1 MRFGA
6 VTGVF
11 VFTVF
16 HVSVV
21 LKPYSSNYS
30 LLYLVSCVFWFSL
43 STGNLGKLDKETIL
57 PRNDLRVQHRVTVFP
72 GRNIFP

>member
-6 VTGVF
+6 VIGVF
-11 VFTVF
+11 VFIEF

-43 STGNLGKLDKETIL
+43 STRKFRKVRKRDDIAA
-57 PRNDLRVQHRVTVFP
+57 Q
-72 GRNIFP
+72 